1 MAHYVLT
8 TRDDTAYW
16 KHIRYDNER
25 PDSLVNI
32 LSNARS
38 GNYTAIEKQSH
49 KLYYTVN
56 WNMIRSGMGFFGQQ
70 PEPQTVIDLSKFRIH
85 ASFLNENI
93 FDGAYEDAF
102 RDISFQSSTHP
113 TLYPTW

>member
-1 MAHYVLT
+1 MAHHVLT

-16 KHIRYDNER
+16 KHIRYDNGR

-32 LSNARS
+32 LSNARA
-38 GNYTAIEKQSH
+38 GNYTAVEKQSY

-56 WNMIRSGMGFFGQQ
+56 WNMILSGMGFFGQE

-85 ASFLNENI
+85 ASFLKENI

-102 RDISFQSSTHP
+102 RDISF
-113 TLYPTW
+113 